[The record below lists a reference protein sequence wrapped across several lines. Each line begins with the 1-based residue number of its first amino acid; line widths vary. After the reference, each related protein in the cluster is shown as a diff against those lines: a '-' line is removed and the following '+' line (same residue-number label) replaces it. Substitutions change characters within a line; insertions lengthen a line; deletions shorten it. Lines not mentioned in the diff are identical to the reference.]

1 VDVEAGAM
9 FNSDQIDG
17 LVGKAEI
24 SGSKFAAY
32 CSMHL
37 VPLMLRWQ

>member
-1 VDVEAGAM
+1 M

-32 CSMHL
+32 CFMIF
-37 VPLMLRWQ
+37 VPPLMLPWQ